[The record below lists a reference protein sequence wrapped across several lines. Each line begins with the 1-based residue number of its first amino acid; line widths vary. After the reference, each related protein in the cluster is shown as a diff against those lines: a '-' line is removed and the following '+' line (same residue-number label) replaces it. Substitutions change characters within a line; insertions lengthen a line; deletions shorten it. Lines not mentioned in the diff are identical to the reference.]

1 MLANRDVEKETL
13 HPRANPAAASPR
25 ASLRSRLPRILRA
38 SPCATHLRLLSHLLP
53 AAAGHRTLAID
64 DSCGR
69 QRVPVSDREAATSPG
84 LLPEVP
90 DLERRGQP
98 PLHTQRGDG
107 VDRVA
112 VMSELE
118 AEMAELGLERS
129 RDDGFKGWSA
139 HGMEVL
145 RLEAGEDALRASWR
159 WRRGWEEAWS
169 CSASVLS
176 TCKVVCSTTHRR
188 FCQYASH
195 SF

>member
-1 MLANRDVEKETL
+1 
-13 HPRANPAAASPR
+13 
-25 ASLRSRLPRILRA
+25 LRNRLPRILRA

-53 AAAGHRTLAID
+53 AAAEQRTLAID

-145 RLEAGEDALRASWR
+145 RLEAGEDALRSWR

-188 FCQYASH
+188 FCQYAR
-195 SF
+195 